1 MNSRLAA
8 FLFLLVATS
17 SQAAPGLIHSS
28 SVERGDV
35 YAEVRLKLSCNA
47 VYLGHTPQG
56 SDDVLRIRL
65 ETTSVCAGVSP
76 TVAGDYQ
83 ILRPQD
89 ADDAWLSS
97 IEYFG
102 DTPSNRHLNLTFDR
116 DVRFDVRQ
124 VNANNLVIRVFGG
137 LPANTSRAGN
147 PVIPTRRVEAAR
159 DAPPRYVINLAS
171 SQRAP
176 TPAELPALSRQNGVQ
191 VFVEEAV
198 ISDVIWYRTRLGYYD
213 SAEAASRALRD
224 VRKTYPRAWLDR
236 VEDGV
241 AGTTTDSAPQVA
253 ERVVAADAGVDDV
266 AGLMATARRA
276 MIQGELSQAVQLY
289 TKVLRMPDSEHHP
302 AAQEFLA
309 LARERNGQI
318 AHAKAEYE
326 RYLDVYGER
335 EGAERVRQRLAA
347 LLTSAPPTRS
357 ANNTRIDGNP
367 VERSPSDWK
376 IRSFV
381 AQHYRRDVNQVNDL
395 DEIVSQSSLYTDV
408 NFDARRRGDRFD
420 FSARLSAGY
429 RYDLLDDTNA
439 SGNDLRL
446 SYAYADVADAA
457 SGLRGRFGRQTR
469 NNGGV
474 LGRFDGLN
482 VSYAMNERL
491 QFDSVVGK
499 PVYTTTE
506 GVDDART
513 FYGVSSTF
521 GLFHEDLD
529 FGVFYLEQEIEGM
542 TDRQAVGAEVRYFG
556 EQQSLWSV
564 IDYDLAFEELGS
576 VFVQGSWRLPRN
588 FTITGLYDQ
597 RRSPFL
603 NLGNALIG
611 QQLDSFADLQV
622 LFTEDEIRALALDRA
637 PESTTVTL
645 GVAKPLT
652 PKAQLNLTA
661 SRSAIDATAASGGVA
676 AVEATEYNYY
686 SGDLVVSSLFSQNDV
701 SIIGLRY
708 AQSSTTDVMTVNVDT
723 RFRIGRR
730 WRISPRLRV
739 DYREILADQ
748 STQWIV
754 TPGVRLHYR
763 HDRRI
768 RVEFEAGTQLSSREM
783 ETIDQERKSYFI
795 NLGYQWLF

>member
-1 MNSRLAA
+1 MNSRLAV
-8 FLFLLVATS
+8 FLLLIAAAS
-17 SQAAPGLIHSS
+17 SHAAPGLVHSS

-35 YAEVRLKLSCNA
+35 YAEVRVKLSCNA

-65 ETTSVCAGVSP
+65 ETTTVCAGVSP
-76 TVAGDYQ
+76 TVVDNYQ

-89 ADDAWLSS
+89 ADSAWLSS

-102 DTPSNRHLNLTFDR
+102 DTPSNRHLNLSFDR

-124 VNANNLVIRVFGG
+124 VNANNLVIRVFGAQ
-137 LPANTSRAGN
+137 PVSTSRADS
-147 PVIPTRRVEAAR
+147 PVTPTRRVEAAR
-159 DAPPRYVINLAS
+159 DTPPRYVINLAS

-176 TPAELPALSRQNGVQ
+176 TSAELPVLSTPPSVQ
-191 VFVEEAV
+191 LFVEETL
-198 ISDVIWYRTRLGYYD
+198 IGDVTWYRTRLGYYD
-213 SAEAASRALRD
+213 SAEEASRALRD
-224 VRKTYPRAWLDR
+224 VRESYPRAWIDR
-236 VEDGV
+236 VVDDV
-241 AGTTTDSAPQVA
+241 AGTTTRPVPDAA
-253 ERVVAADAGVDDV
+253 ERVAAAESGTDDV
-266 AGLMATARRA
+266 ADLMGTARRA
-276 MIQGELSQAVQLY
+276 MIAGELAQAVQLY
-289 TKVLRMPDSEHHP
+289 TKVLRMPKSEHHP
-302 AAQEFLA
+302 VAQEYLA

-326 RYLDVYGER
+326 RYLDVYGEH
-335 EGAERVRQRLAA
+335 EGAERVRQRLSA
-347 LLTSAPPTRS
+347 LLTSAPRTRS
-357 ANNTRIDGNP
+357 VVARTDKSP
-367 VERSPSDWK
+367 ATRSPTDWK
-376 IRSFV
+376 IRSFF

-395 DEIVSQSSLYTDV
+395 DEIVSQSSVYTDV
-408 NFDARRRGDRFD
+408 NVDARRRGERFD
-420 FSARLSAGY
+420 FSARLSGGY

-446 SYAYADVADAA
+446 SYAYADIADAT

-482 VSYAMNERL
+482 VSYAMSERL
-491 QFDSVVGK
+491 QFDTVVGK

-506 GVDDART
+506 GVDDARR

-521 GLFHEDLD
+521 GLFHKDLD
-529 FGVFYLEQEIEGM
+529 FGVFYLQQEIDGM
-542 TDRQAVGAEVRYFG
+542 TDREAVGAEVRYFG
-556 EQQSLWSV
+556 EKQSLWSV
-564 IDYDLAFEELGS
+564 IDYDLAFGELGS

-637 PESTTVTL
+637 PESTTVTF

-652 PKAQLNLTA
+652 PKVQLNLTA
-661 SRSAIDATAASGGVA
+661 SLSDIDAAPASGGVA
-676 AVEATEYNYY
+676 ALDATEYNYY
-686 SGDLVVSSLFSQNDV
+686 SGDLVISSLFTENDV
-701 SIIGLRY
+701 SIFGLRY
-708 AQSSTTDVMTVNVDT
+708 AQSSTTDVISANIDT

-730 WRISPRLRV
+730 WRVSPRLRV

-783 ETIDQERKSYFI
+783 ATTDQERKSYFV